1 MLYEFH
7 TKPWVSTK
15 YRTYNVVGVENE
27 MVEIDS
33 IQNRVDHAKSII
45 ETAEDHCNDPAERQA
60 LLKSLGMLEQVA
72 IDLEQLSE

>member
-1 MLYEFH
+1 
-7 TKPWVSTK
+7 
-15 YRTYNVVGVENE
+15 

-45 ETAEDHCNDPAERQA
+45 ETAEDHCSDPAERQA
-60 LLKSLGMLEQVA
+60 LLKSLDMLEQVA